1 MPKVNMRTVLGILFQ
16 ILYMSFASG
25 SVFLFTSVIAPLKPV
40 ISHPSTHLPRMS
52 IRMSDF
58 SLPMAALEDEY
69 NVGEMEEE
77 VIPQNIPS
85 RELRSGTVE
94 MKITVPM
101 LRLPSLK
108 MQAGNIQELSQSL
121 SPVGEP
127 LLYKENVSPPTDA
140 VFAGVAGLI
149 QQPHYWIEGKIQLVD
164 GLALASSTDKINVG
178 WMVDGTIKQEG
189 RVSIKEGS
197 YSIRVDKL
205 QGELV
210 AELAD
215 AKGFVMGEA
224 TLDLDK
230 LMRERG
236 DKNIN
241 IVDVDLKLTP
251 YNFGFRARTLSVY
264 DTPSSPM
271 PVAQVEVNIGRH
283 QLSIPSNEKG
293 KVANDGF
300 SAKST
305 ALLYAGKGGH
315 RETIV
320 IADFAKEQRLRMF
333 PERYV
338 KALFDAIDFPNE
350 FRDEGVVWGQ
360 VVNRGVPTGGY
371 RVRLVHHREV
381 APIYFDMYIPMK
393 QNKETSVDGQ
403 YAFVGLVEGYYE
415 IEVVDSTDAVIDT
428 KLVYVQP
435 AAVSTVEFEVA
446 RSKTVYV
453 KYFDPFTTQ
462 PRAIEYV
469 TLGQKTTLTGETE
482 KAVAISTFA
491 GEDPLLL
498 FARTENSETG
508 SATFASRTSKY
519 QEIPVLDHVW
529 FSAIAEKYKF
539 DKKQGAIVGFID
551 TQEHFEAYLD
561 KAVLDYKV
569 LYFDVRGNIITKQDV
584 GRQRAGVIF
593 YNTSSDLH
601 TVLIETNSG
610 QLVSELAYVDG
621 EAVAVL
627 YKAL

>member
-1 MPKVNMRTVLGILFQ
+1 MRTLLGILFQ

-52 IRMSDF
+52 IRMSEF
-58 SLPMAALEDEY
+58 SLPMAALEDDY
-69 NVGEMEEE
+69 NVGEMEDE

-85 RELRSGTVE
+85 RELRPGTVE
-94 MKITVPM
+94 MKINVPV
-101 LRLPSLK
+101 LRIPSLK
-108 MQAGNIQELSQSL
+108 VQANTIQELSQAFA
-121 SPVGEP
+121 PAGEP
-127 LLYKENVSPPTDA
+127 VVYKDKTEAAENTMLSAA
-140 VFAGVAGLI
+140 VNGI
-149 QQPHYWIEGKIQLVD
+149 QHPHYWIEGKIQLID
-164 GLALASSTDKINVG
+164 GLALASSSDKINVG
-178 WMVDGTIKQEG
+178 WSVDGTIKQEG
-189 RVSIKEGS
+189 RVSISEGT
-197 YSIRVDKL
+197 YAIRVAKL

-215 AKGFVMGEA
+215 SKGFIMGEA
-224 TLDLDK
+224 TLDLEK
-230 LMRERG
+230 LSRERG
-236 DKNIN
+236 DANITLAN
-241 IVDVDLKLTP
+241 VDLKLTP

-271 PVAQVEVNIGRH
+271 PIAQAEVNIGRH
-283 QLSIPSNEKG
+283 DLSFPSNERG
-293 KVANDGF
+293 RVSSDVL

-305 ALLYAGKGGH
+305 GLLYAGKGGH

-333 PERYV
+333 PEKYV
-338 KALFDAIDFPNE
+338 KALFDAIELPKE
-350 FRDEGVVWGQ
+350 FRDQGVVWGQ

-371 RVRLVHHREV
+371 RVRLAKHREV

-393 QNKETSVDGQ
+393 HNKETSADGQ
-403 YAFVGLVEGYYE
+403 YAFVGLLEGHYE

-428 KLVYVQP
+428 KLVYVQS

-446 RSKTVYV
+446 RTKTVYV
-453 KYFDPFTTQ
+453 KYFDPFHTQ
-462 PRAIEYV
+462 PRSIEYV
-469 TLGQKTTLTGETE
+469 SLGQEKTLTGETE
-482 KAVAISTFA
+482 TAVAISTFA

-498 FARTENSETG
+498 FARIENADVG

-519 QEIPVLDHVW
+519 QEVPVLDHSW
-529 FSAIAEKYKF
+529 FAAIAEKYKF
-539 DKKQGAIVGFID
+539 DKKQGAIVGFVD

-569 LYFDVRGNIITKQDV
+569 LYFDVQGNIIDKKDA
-584 GRQRAGVIF
+584 GRQRAGFIF

-601 TVLIETNSG
+601 TVLIEVNSG
-610 QLVSELAYVDG
+610 QIVSELAYVDG

-627 YKAL
+627 YKSL